1 MKKILVIDDSETIR
15 QQVKQALAA
24 TGYEIIEAVD
34 GIDGLEKLRASPTS
48 DMALCDVNMPR
59 MNGLDMIAEVQ
70 RTGPKIP
77 ILMLTT
83 EGQPSLIRRARESGA
98 KGWIVKPFKPEL
110 LVAAVIELIESAGG
124 RRPDRGVE
132 PAALADLRRP
142 SFQSNS
148 SASPAAGP
156 RDVGLAGLD
165 LEAGARL
172 DLDPHRRRAV
182 GQRELERLE
191 LRAGKRRQM
200 LAEQHRRQVQV
211 DLHAAAGAAR
221 S

>member
-1 MKKILVIDDSETIR
+1 VKKILVIDDSETIR

-34 GIDGLEKLRASPTS
+34 GVEGLEKLRALTDL

-110 LVAAVIELIESAGG
+110 LVAAVTKLI
-124 RRPDRGVE
+124 DT
-132 PAALADLRRP
+132 
-142 SFQSNS
+142 
-148 SASPAAGP
+148 P
-156 RDVGLAGLD
+156 RIATG
-165 LEAGARL
+165 
-172 DLDPHRRRAV
+172 
-182 GQRELERLE
+182 
-191 LRAGKRRQM
+191 
-200 LAEQHRRQVQV
+200 
-211 DLHAAAGAAR
+211 
-221 S
+221 